1 MSNEYKEWIDDKVAD
16 TLFDAN
22 VIDRIEEICS
32 TPYSERKYVHGWKNG
47 QKVAFMVWLDNEGDW
62 IFEHREIEK

>member
-32 TPYSERKYVHGWKNG
+32 TPYSARKYVHGWKNG

-62 IFEHREIEK
+62 IFEHREIKK